1 MAVIY
6 KWDLNLGIE
15 EIEAQ
20 IAGKKECFTV
30 LSMQTKDSGECHIEI
45 AHDCK
50 AVYGMGERF
59 NLVNQK
65 GLEIETEVVEKFC
78 NQGSVSYCPVPFF
91 FTDKQFGVF
100 VDTLAVTRFKF
111 ENKIKIDIKKDSNKK
126 LPCIYFFKGSPTEIL
141 ADFTEITG
149 KPALIPKWCFTPW
162 MSANRWNTQ
171 EEALQQAR
179 LAKKYGI
186 PHGVMV
192 LEAWSDEATFYRFN
206 EHGEWQN
213 PEEFVQILKSMGIHL
228 ILWQIPVLKK
238 MEQGENHD
246 ILDLDWEYAIRKNL
260 CIKNTDGTVYRIPEG
275 HWFAGSLL
283 PDFTNPETIEW
294 WFGKRDYLLAMG
306 VSGFKTDG
314 GEFVLTD
321 DVTAFNGMTGIEL
334 RNYYAKSYVKA
345 YTEFVGKDRVLFSRA
360 GYTGQQNYPI
370 QWAGDQ
376 ISSWEEFRHVIIAG
390 LSAGL
395 SGIPFW
401 GFDIGGFAGEMPTKE
416 LYERA
421 VQCAVFAPIM
431 QWHSEP
437 VGGQF
442 SEVLTVTWGV
452 NDRSPWNVSKMY
464 GDEQLLKRLRF
475 HFNLRMNLLP
485 YLYQQAVISS
495 KTGTPMMKHLAVEYP
510 EDERVYDV
518 VDCFMLGELL
528 IAPIM
533 EEGQSGRNVYLPDGE
548 WNCLWPLRVWNEELG
563 EWTEGEVLRGRRDY
577 FVNCGSDRIPVF
589 IRRGS
594 CIALNLGATLELGSF
609 VGNRTDKYVQLT
621 FWAVGE
627 RGRYHF
633 FDDMDNE
640 LIISW
645 EKGKNEVERLSG
657 EEKFV
662 LFSNGQR
669 IFDTEMTWQKG

>member
-1 MAVIY
+1 M
-6 KWDLNLGIE
+6 L
-15 EIEAQ
+15 
-20 IAGKKECFTV
+20 FR
-30 LSMQTKDSGECHIEI
+30 S
-45 AHDCK
+45 
-50 AVYGMGERF
+50 
-59 NLVNQK
+59 
-65 GLEIETEVVEKFC
+65 
-78 NQGSVSYCPVPFF
+78 
-91 FTDKQFGVF
+91 
-100 VDTLAVTRFKF
+100 
-111 ENKIKIDIKKDSNKK
+111 
-126 LPCIYFFKGSPTEIL
+126 
-141 ADFTEITG
+141 
-149 KPALIPKWCFTPW
+149 
-162 MSANRWNTQ
+162 
-171 EEALQQAR
+171 
-179 LAKKYGI
+179 AKKYGI

-442 SEVLTVTWGV
+442 SEVLAVTWGV

-518 VDCFMLGELL
+518 VDCFML
-528 IAPIM
+528 
-533 EEGQSGRNVYLPDGE
+533 
-548 WNCLWPLRVWNEELG
+548 
-563 EWTEGEVLRGRRDY
+563 
-577 FVNCGSDRIPVF
+577 DRKSV
-589 IRRGS
+589 
-594 CIALNLGATLELGSF
+594 
-609 VGNRTDKYVQLT
+609 V
-621 FWAVGE
+621 
-627 RGRYHF
+627 
-633 FDDMDNE
+633 
-640 LIISW
+640 
-645 EKGKNEVERLSG
+645 
-657 EEKFV
+657 
-662 LFSNGQR
+662 
-669 IFDTEMTWQKG
+669 

>member
-1 MAVIY
+1 
-6 KWDLNLGIE
+6 
-15 EIEAQ
+15 
-20 IAGKKECFTV
+20 
-30 LSMQTKDSGECHIEI
+30 
-45 AHDCK
+45 
-50 AVYGMGERF
+50 
-59 NLVNQK
+59 
-65 GLEIETEVVEKFC
+65 
-78 NQGSVSYCPVPFF
+78 
-91 FTDKQFGVF
+91 
-100 VDTLAVTRFKF
+100 
-111 ENKIKIDIKKDSNKK
+111 
-126 LPCIYFFKGSPTEIL
+126 
-141 ADFTEITG
+141 
-149 KPALIPKWCFTPW
+149 
-162 MSANRWNTQ
+162 
-171 EEALQQAR
+171 
-179 LAKKYGI
+179 
-186 PHGVMV
+186 MV

-442 SEVLTVTWGV
+442 SEVLAVTWGV

-589 IRRGS
+589 IRSGS

-662 LFSNGQR
+662 LFSNGLVLCQDLVQIKMR
-669 IFDTEMTWQKG
+669 GSAS